1 MGSRDVAADFF
12 RVREGCR
19 RPIGRRERG
28 RTDRGVA
35 WKISET
41 YLLFIRHFSSAR
53 CVYEGRLR
61 FGDQSSFGFCRVPIS
76 LKVLGRAPFG
86 LRRAAP
92 EHARPQKNPEIS
104 GQNRGFPQDIF
115 WVGVARSAFFF
126 AGGCCSRA
134 KKHTAL
140 CSGANSARADLRQ
153 KMGGSQGWSGPGAGR
168 TIPTADIPK
177 RDCTRSPQ
185 KLSRIVDHDPELHF
199 P

>member
-1 MGSRDVAADFF
+1 M
-12 RVREGCR
+12 
-19 RPIGRRERG
+19 
-28 RTDRGVA
+28 
-35 WKISET
+35 
-41 YLLFIRHFSSAR
+41 LFIRNFASAR

-76 LKVLGRAPFG
+76 LKVLGRSLFG

-92 EHARPQKNPEIS
+92 EHASLQKNPES
-104 GQNRGFPQDIF
+104 SWQNRGFPQDNF
-115 WVGVARSAFFF
+115 LVGVARSAFFF
-126 AGGCCSRA
+126 AGGCCPRA
-134 KKHTAL
+134 TKHAAL

-153 KMGGSQGWSGPGAGR
+153 KGGSQGWSGPGAGR

-185 KLSRIVDHDPELHF
+185 RLSRIVDHDPELHS